1 MTLNRNHNDWRDM
14 LMKRQDINALKNFD
28 FLARSFCP
36 YVRPGPAV
44 DIDAV
49 TGNMSNEQQAWFRE
63 RYDHYRKQAE
73 RARVIELR

>member
-1 MTLNRNHNDWRDM
+1 M

-28 FLARSFCP
+28 FLARSFARM
-36 YVRPGPAV
+36 YVLGQPV